1 MPAAYPVPTKM
12 VQQLWDRFIAYVMR
26 SYPLKD
32 LPLNIRPGM
41 VFATAAWVI
50 LLGILGMAPL
60 PTLPIN
66 DKALHFF
73 GLGFAT
79 FLLYFVMEVPD
90 GAGRRIWYF
99 RRAPLLFTLVG
110 AFFFGGIVSEFVQS
124 MLPWKTFQFG
134 DIVANLFGSTLFLY
148 LAHLAHKRHLR
159 KLELS
164 SLYQPLSVQSS
175 LTYRDAQ
182 GRSHRFN
189 NNTDDEEADSTNR
202 ANFDAERR
210 APAVY
215 THGHG
220 HGHGHGGRDRSGSE
234 IWESDSDLGRSS
246 QETARGL
253 GAIAT
258 SGAGAGVGAGAG
270 AGAGGGGAFALGD
283 EDDDDDEDRTSKGP

>member
-12 VQQLWDRFIAYVMR
+12 VQQLWDRFIVFLMR

-32 LPLNIRPGM
+32 FPLNIRPGM

-79 FLLYFVMEVPD
+79 FLLYFVLEVPE

-110 AFFFGGIVSEFVQS
+110 AFFFGGI
-124 MLPWKTFQFG
+124 WKTFQFG
-134 DIVANLFGSTLFLY
+134 DIVANLLGSTLFLY

-175 LTYRDAQ
+175 QTYRDAQ

-189 NNTDDEEADSTNR
+189 TNADATGLNENDNDTSGTERNN
-202 ANFDAERR
+202 ANATVGG
-210 APAVY
+210 AVY
-215 THGHG
+215 THGGQGG
-220 HGHGHGGRDRSGSE
+220 HGYSGGGRDRSGSE

-246 QETARGL
+246 QETARG
-253 GAIAT
+253 GGRGGYDTAP
-258 SGAGAGVGAGAG
+258 GAGAG
-270 AGAGGGGAFALGD
+270 ARGAGAFALGD
-283 EDDDDDEDRTSKGP
+283 EDDDDDDSNSK